1 MEKADLYW
9 LARLFL
15 KIELFDKTRTLKP
28 LKLDLSVFKFIDIL
42 IKTIKKKGILRT
54 TKNVQND
61 RDILPN
67 LGLALISNIYEYW
80 YIHRSCSPPW
90 SMWLS
95 SLMGKGDF

>member
-42 IKTIKKKGILRT
+42 IKTIKKKGTFTYNKKRS
-54 TKNVQND
+54 KWS
-61 RDILPN
+61 RHF
-67 LGLALISNIYEYW
+67 AKFRISVN
-80 YIHRSCSPPW
+80 
-90 SMWLS
+90 
-95 SLMGKGDF
+95 K